1 MRWPTAVVFAAAC
14 AAGCHSTPPA
24 FDPFL
29 PRTRIPPPATGAAT
43 GSGDAVYTSPAPP
56 MTGSTP
62 SYSPTTTFPNAGGSN
77 GLYAPPGGYQFQ
89 QGSPTPASG
98 GYAPIPGPVN
108 RPDTSQ
114 FAPSQGAQVV
124 RASHVTT
131 VDDEPSAVYERGRP
145 AESAEPVEQK
155 VAERDDSSSQAVDI
169 MDLPQVIR
177 R

>member
-1 MRWPTAVVFAAAC
+1 MRWPAAMVFAAAW
-14 AAGCHSTPPA
+14 AAGCHSAPPVL
-24 FDPFL
+24 DPFF

-43 GSGDAVYTSPAPP
+43 GSGDALYTSPAPP
-56 MTGSTP
+56 MTGSAP
-62 SYSPTTTFPNAGGSN
+62 SYSPGTTFPNTGGSN

-89 QGSPTPASG
+89 QVSPTPATG

-108 RPDTSQ
+108 RSSQ

-131 VDDEPSAVYERGRP
+131 VDDEPSAVYERGRQ
-145 AESAEPVEQK
+145 AEPAQA
-155 VAERDDSSSQAVDI
+155 AEPDDSSAQTVDI
-169 MDLPQVIR
+169 MELPSVSRTR